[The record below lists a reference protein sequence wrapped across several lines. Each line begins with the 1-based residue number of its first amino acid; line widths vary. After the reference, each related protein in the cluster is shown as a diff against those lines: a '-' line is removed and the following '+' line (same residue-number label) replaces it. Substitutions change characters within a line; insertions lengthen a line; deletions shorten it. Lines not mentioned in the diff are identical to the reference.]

1 MEHCA
6 FQSIGVSLEKY
17 LISSL
22 RGWLGKVLN
31 ILFSLVLEC
40 FTVVCVCISLSLIRE
55 VYRAIDKG
63 LFTGAQTPPHQ
74 WLYYWRQPHT
84 LIPTPTPPTMSTA
97 TINYLYILLEMGA
110 IENTHLGLSFQQAH
124 VCYVY
129 RVLCVHMQ
137 RLRED
142 IRWSALSFS
151 YLSY

>member
-63 LFTGAQTPPHQ
+63 LFTGAQTPLTSGYTIEDNPIPSSPPHPPWAQ
-74 WLYYWRQPHT
+74 QPLITFISSWRWVQ
-84 LIPTPTPPTMSTA
+84 
-97 TINYLYILLEMGA
+97 
-110 IENTHLGLSFQQAH
+110 
-124 VCYVY
+124 
-129 RVLCVHMQ
+129 
-137 RLRED
+137 
-142 IRWSALSFS
+142 
-151 YLSY
+151 